1 MEGGEMQMSPR
12 SFRLC
17 REQQGHGRYG
27 IICALMKNIR
37 FGLLPQIALAIILGI
52 ALGGFVPSQLVRCA
66 NTFSSVFDQFIKFMV
81 PLIIVGLVAPAIA
94 ETGRGAGR
102 MLLMTVSLAYA
113 STLFAG
119 FLGYFVSVET
129 FPSLVSSDAAKAV
142 GEAAKT
148 FPSYVTIKI
157 PPMLDVMSALVI
169 SFILGLGMIFAE
181 SDILKRGFI
190 EFRAVITKTISV
202 ALVPLLPFYIFA
214 IFLDMTAAGRTKTV
228 LAAFAAIIAVF
239 TLLTFAVIL
248 VQFCIAGAIA
258 KKNPF
263 KAIVTMLPAY
273 LTALGT
279 SSSAATIPVT
289 RAQTIKNG
297 VRPEV
302 ADFVI
307 PLCATVHLAGST
319 IKLVAC
325 AVALLLMENAADQIN
340 LTTFAGFIAMVGVVM
355 VAAPGVPGGAVMAAL
370 GILESILGF
379 DQAQLALMITLY
391 VATDSIGTAC
401 NITGDGAIA
410 MIMDRIH
417 ARPAADAIRHPTG
430 QGVNP

>member
-1 MEGGEMQMSPR
+1 
-12 SFRLC
+12 
-17 REQQGHGRYG
+17 
-27 IICALMKNIR
+27 MKKTN
-37 FGLLPQIALAIILGI
+37 FGLLPRIAVAIILGI
-52 ALGGFVPSQLVRCA
+52 AIGGFVPSEIVRGV
-66 NTFSSVFDQFIKFMV
+66 NTFTAVFDQFIKFMV

-94 ETGRGAGR
+94 ETGHGAGK
-102 MLLMTVSLAYA
+102 MLLWTVSIAYA

-119 FLGYFVSVET
+119 FLGYFVSMAT
-129 FPSLVSSDAAKAV
+129 FPSLVSADAAKAV
-142 GEAAKT
+142 EEAAKT
-148 FPSYVTIKI
+148 FAPYVTIKI
-157 PPMLDVMSALVI
+157 PALLDVMSALVA
-169 SFILGLGMIFAE
+169 SFIIGLGMIFA
-181 SDILKRGFI
+181 DADVLKRGFI
-190 EFRAVITKTISV
+190 EFRAIITKTISV
-202 ALVPLLPFYIFA
+202 ALVPLLPIYIFG
-214 IFLDMTAAGRTKTV
+214 IFLDMTAAGKTKTV
-228 LAAFAAIIAVF
+228 LASFAAIIAVF
-239 TLLTFAVIL
+239 TLLTFVVIL
-248 VQFCIAGAIA
+248 VQFCIASAIA
-258 KKNPF
+258 RKNPL
-263 KAIVTMLPAY
+263 KAIYTMLPAY

-297 VRPEV
+297 VRPET

-325 AVALLLMENAADQIN
+325 AVALLLMEGDTHMITVTN
-340 LTTFAGFIAMVGVVM
+340 FAGFIAMVGLVM

-410 MIMDRIH
+410 MIMDRI
-417 ARPAADAIRHPTG
+417 APNRK
-430 QGVNP
+430 